1 MLPDA
6 DGETAIAVG
15 ERLRRNVADVP
26 FTVSGDVGRVPVTI
40 SIGIATSMVDDRA
53 VSLLRRVDVALF
65 RAKNAG
71 RDRVEMQDEA

>member
-26 FTVSGDVGRVPVTI
+26 FTVSGDVGRVPVTV
-40 SIGIATSMVDDRA
+40 SIGIATSMADDRA
-53 VSLLRRVDVALF
+53 VSLLRRADVALF
-65 RAKNAG
+65 RAENAG